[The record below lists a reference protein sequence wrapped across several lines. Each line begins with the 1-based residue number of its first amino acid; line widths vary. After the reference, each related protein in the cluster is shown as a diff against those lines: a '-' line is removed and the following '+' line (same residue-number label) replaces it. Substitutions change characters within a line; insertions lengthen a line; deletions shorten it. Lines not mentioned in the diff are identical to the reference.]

1 MATSPVTGSEGLGAL
16 GPALRPLSVIAAWT
30 VPAALATGERFAFSS
45 LGLGRMTPGQLLL
58 TTGLPWYAWA
68 AVTPLIAFVVNRFP
82 LRWRSTTIIAHA
94 ITCAASQS
102 AYSAAYTL
110 AAMVAGT
117 IPQRWA
123 STPLQYFGVTALGW
137 LPVMTLVYAAVVG
150 AMEWRAADARG
161 RAREREAAELSAQ
174 LAQAQLSALRM
185 QLHPHFLFNALNT
198 ITVLVGEEQRETA
211 MQLLARLGGVLR
223 TIVRGDPSRELPLR
237 EEVALIAEY
246 LDIEQ
251 VRFADRLRIQW
262 DLDAAALDHRVPV
275 FVLQP
280 LVENALRHGVG
291 RSPLGG
297 RLEIGADVYGGELR
311 LWVLDDG
318 PRGAPPAHGAGEESG
333 PGIGLSNTRARLSRL
348 YGPGASLGLESL
360 ESGGTRAVIRVPVRA
375 SSVAHA

>member
-1 MATSPVTGSEGLGAL
+1 MTETAGQG
-16 GPALRPLSVIAAWT
+16 ALRPLAVLAVWT

-58 TTGLPWYAWA
+58 TTALPWYAWA
-68 AVTPLIAFVVNRFP
+68 AVTPLISAVVRRFP
-82 LRWRSTTIIAHA
+82 VRWRTTSVAAHVV
-94 ITCAASQS
+94 TCAVSQS

-110 AAMVAGT
+110 AAVVAGT

-123 STPLQYFGVTALGW
+123 ASPLQYFAVTVFGW

-198 ITVLVGEEQRETA
+198 ITVLVGEEQRDTA
-211 MQLLARLGGVLR
+211 MQMLARLGGVLR
-223 TIVRGDPSRELPLR
+223 TVVRGDPSRELPLR
-237 EEVALIAEY
+237 DEIALIAEY

-251 VRFADRLRIQW
+251 VRFADRLRIEW
-262 DLDAAALDHRVPV
+262 DLDAVALDHRVPV

-297 RLEIGADVYGGELR
+297 RLEVGADVYDGMLR

-318 PRGAPPAHGAGEESG
+318 PRGATPVHGAGEESG
-333 PGIGLSNTRARLSRL
+333 QGIGLSNTRARLRRL
-348 YGPGASLGLESL
+348 YGPEASLGLESV
-360 ESGGTRAVIRVPVRA
+360 ENGGTRALIRIPMRRPA
-375 SSVAHA
+375 MAHA